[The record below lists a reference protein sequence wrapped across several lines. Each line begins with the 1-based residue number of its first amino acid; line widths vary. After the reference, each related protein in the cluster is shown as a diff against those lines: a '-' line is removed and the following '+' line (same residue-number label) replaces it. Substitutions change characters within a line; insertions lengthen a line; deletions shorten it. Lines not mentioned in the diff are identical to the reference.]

1 MRYLPENHLRDC
13 TIVDHRDH
21 KYNFV
26 ADVAERE
33 RKAVEAVLQETKA
46 KDVAV
51 EEGLETVKAM
61 ETRVQAKI
69 TGVSKDVDVFF
80 DEQVKAL
87 EEMRANLKLEVKTQG
102 QAKLKALCNQ
112 EEMLALSLAQLRN
125 SIQQRAIVDHRD
137 HKYNFV
143 ADVAERE
150 RKAVEAVLQETKAK
164 DVAVEE
170 GLETVKAMETRVQ
183 AKITGV
189 SKDVD
194 VFFDEQVKALEEM
207 RANLKLEVKT
217 QGQAKLKALCNQEEM
232 LALSLAQLRNSIDF
246 AEKALKDGN
255 DLEILSIKQQLI
267 QRLAQ
272 LNASQFH
279 CKPCNS
285 DYLKLK
291 MHKKITD
298 IGEMM
303 TLAHAPDTSKCVLS
317 MVGCEEGVLYQTFA
331 GQPVNF
337 KFAIVGSTSVKE
349 AETGFMVRA
358 SVKKKDQQESQD
370 LPVRDKGDGLY
381 FFSYQ
386 PQTPGLC
393 TLSVTVE
400 GESVHG
406 SPFTWEVLQ
415 KFKSPDELKNI
426 LNRESGNNKTKH
438 CWKLKYLGST
448 PGNSKVE
455 IGVNYYDGR
464 YGSTYRYTW
473 CCQNNVYTTCRSNSS
488 GNQASITSL
497 QNDDILSVYLNQ
509 TAKNYKLV
517 IYNHR
522 NEQLEAFSTC
532 SHSIHTVVISPYKP
546 SEGGFTFAIE

>member
-1 MRYLPENHLRDC
+1 MTLLSIQERVTSTGKPLICELCNSGDQAVSRCTNCKVFMCEYCVTAHKRINTFHGHQFLTLLEVKNLGSKALAKPSFCTKHADEVLKLYCDTCQKTICRDC

-26 ADVAERE
+26 VDVAERE
-33 RKAVEAVLQETKA
+33 RKSVEAVLQETKA
-46 KDVAV
+46 KDIAV
-51 EEGLETVKAM
+51 EEGLKAVKDM
-61 ETRVQAKI
+61 ESRIQFKI
-69 TGVSKDVDVFF
+69 VEVSKDVDVFF
-80 DEQVKAL
+80 DEQVKTL

-102 QAKLKALCNQ
+102 QAKLKALSNQ

-125 SIQQRAIVDHRD
+125 S
-137 HKYNFV
+137 
-143 ADVAERE
+143 
-150 RKAVEAVLQETKAK
+150 T
-164 DVAVEE
+164 
-170 GLETVKAMETRVQ
+170 
-183 AKITGV
+183 
-189 SKDVD
+189 
-194 VFFDEQVKALEEM
+194 
-207 RANLKLEVKT
+207 
-217 QGQAKLKALCNQEEM
+217 
-232 LALSLAQLRNSIDF
+232 DF

-291 MHKKITD
+291 INKRILD

-303 TLAHAPDTSKCVLS
+303 TLAHAPDTTECVLS
-317 MVGCEEGVLYQTFA
+317 MVGGEEGVLYQTFA
-331 GQPVNF
+331 GQPVDF
-337 KFAIVGSTSVKE
+337 KFAIVGGTSVKE
-349 AETGFMVRA
+349 AETGFVIRA
-358 SVKKKDQQESQD
+358 SVKREDQQESQD

-386 PQTPGLC
+386 PQTPGLR

-400 GESVHG
+400 GESMHA
-406 SPFTWEVLQ
+406 SPFTWEV
-415 KFKSPDELKNI
+415 FPELKGPKELRDF
-426 LNRESGNNKTKH
+426 LNSHKKTNKKMH
-438 CWKLKYLGST
+438 SWKLKYLGST

-455 IGVNYYDGR
+455 IGVSYSDGSSYY
-464 YGSTYRYTW
+464 YKYTW
-473 CCQNNVYTTCRSNSS
+473 CCQNNAYTTCRGSNSS
-488 GNQASITSL
+488 SNQASITSL

-509 TAKNYKLV
+509 PAKKLF

-532 SHSIHTVVISPYKP
+532 SCSIWRVMISPYKP

>member
-1 MRYLPENHLRDC
+1 MTLLSIQKRVTSTGKPLVCEHCNSGDSAVSRCTNCKVFMCEYCVTAHKRINAFLGHQILSLAEVKNLGSKALAKPAFCTKHTDEVLKLYCDTCQKTICRDC

-33 RKAVEAVLQETKA
+33 RKAVEAVLQQTKA
-46 KDVAV
+46 KDVTV
-51 EEGLETVKAM
+51 EEGLKAVKAM
-61 ETRVQAKI
+61 ETRVEAKI
-69 TGVSKDVDVFF
+69 ARVNKDVDVFF

-102 QAKLKALCNQ
+102 QAKLKALSNQ

-125 SIQQRAIVDHRD
+125 SA
-137 HKYNFV
+137 
-143 ADVAERE
+143 
-150 RKAVEAVLQETKAK
+150 
-164 DVAVEE
+164 
-170 GLETVKAMETRVQ
+170 
-183 AKITGV
+183 
-189 SKDVD
+189 
-194 VFFDEQVKALEEM
+194 
-207 RANLKLEVKT
+207 
-217 QGQAKLKALCNQEEM
+217 
-232 LALSLAQLRNSIDF
+232 DF

-255 DLEILSIKQQLI
+255 DLELLSIKQQLI

-272 LNASQFH
+272 LNASQVH

-285 DYLKLK
+285 DYLKLEIE
-291 MHKKITD
+291 KKISD

-303 TLAHAPDTSKCVLS
+303 TLAHSPDTTKCVLS
-317 MVGCEEGVLYQTFA
+317 MVGGEEGVLYQTFA
-331 GQPVNF
+331 GQPVDF
-337 KFAIVGSTSVKE
+337 KFAIVRGTSVKE

-358 SVKKKDQQESQD
+358 SVKREDQQESQD
-370 LPVRDKGDGLY
+370 LPVADKGDGLY

-400 GESVHG
+400 GDSVHG
-406 SPFTWEVLQ
+406 SPFTWEV
-415 KFKSPDELKNI
+415 FPELKGPNELRDF
-426 LNRESGNNKTKH
+426 LNSQTKTNKIMH
-438 CWKLKYLGST
+438 SWKLKYLGST
-448 PGNSKVE
+448 PENSKVE
-455 IGVNYYDGR
+455 IGVSYFDGR
-464 YGSTYRYTW
+464 RNHYRYTW
-473 CCQNNVYTTCRSNSS
+473 CCQNNAYTTCRGYGSS

-509 TAKNYKLV
+509 TTKKLF

-522 NEQLEAFSTC
+522 NEQLENFSTC
-532 SHSIHTVVISPYKP
+532 SYSFTGVVISPYKP